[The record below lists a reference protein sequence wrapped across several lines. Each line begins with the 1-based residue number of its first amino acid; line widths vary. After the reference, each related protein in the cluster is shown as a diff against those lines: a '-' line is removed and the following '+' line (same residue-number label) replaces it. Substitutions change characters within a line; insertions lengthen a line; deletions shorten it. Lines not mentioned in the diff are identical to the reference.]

1 MISKSKNLVAAFTIL
16 FLLLIGIQA
25 FFLVKT
31 YELKER
37 EIYRTVYDQL
47 SNFTDRLE
55 NQGGITTITNDSLQ
69 QSFIEFK
76 NNEITKTQ
84 FLNAFEENRKVN
96 EKYVSQFVDQQFAKE
111 KYKVAAKIEFSSILF
126 VPDNIQLIEKPVV
139 LYETKNKVKNPG
151 ILNTGTWETS
161 SSFVSEKEKDIPR
174 NNVFLVKSKTSFEIL
189 NIKSIIF
196 KELIV
201 LIFCCVALL
210 FGVLLLYIFTIKNL
224 IKQQKQVEILHAV
237 VDNISHEF
245 KTPIATLKIATK
257 TLRKDWN
264 PNTLPLIERQVS
276 RLESL
281 MFQLH
286 NDESDGE
293 MVKIKPED
301 WDFVIQDLA
310 FVNPSI
316 QFTLKNNT
324 SHELPFDKISME
336 TVLKNLCE
344 NSVKYGGSI
353 IEINIDQTEANL
365 EIEVSDNG
373 QGIEKKEFKN
383 IFEKFYRIQS
393 NNIHNIKG
401 LGLGL
406 YFVQEII
413 KKYNGTITVG
423 SQPKDGA
430 TFIINLPYEN

>member
-16 FLLLIGIQA
+16 FLLLMGIQA
-25 FFLVKT
+25 YFLVKT

-111 KYKVAAKIEFSSILF
+111 KYQVAAKIEFSSILF
-126 VPDNIQLIEKPVV
+126 VPDNIHLIEKPVV

-224 IKQQKQVEILHAV
+224 IKQQKQVEILHTI

-257 TLRKDWN
+257 TLKKDWN
-264 PNTLPLIERQVS
+264 PKTLPLIE
-276 RLESL
+276 
-281 MFQLH
+281 
-286 NDESDGE
+286 
-293 MVKIKPED
+293 
-301 WDFVIQDLA
+301 
-310 FVNPSI
+310 
-316 QFTLKNNT
+316 
-324 SHELPFDKISME
+324 
-336 TVLKNLCE
+336 
-344 NSVKYGGSI
+344 
-353 IEINIDQTEANL
+353 
-365 EIEVSDNG
+365 
-373 QGIEKKEFKN
+373 KERN
-383 IFEKFYRIQS
+383 R
-393 NNIHNIKG
+393 
-401 LGLGL
+401 
-406 YFVQEII
+406 
-413 KKYNGTITVG
+413 
-423 SQPKDGA
+423 
-430 TFIINLPYEN
+430 

>member
-16 FLLLIGIQA
+16 FLLLMGIQA
-25 FFLVKT
+25 YFLVKT
-31 YELKER
+31 YQLKER

-47 SNFTDRLE
+47 TNFTDRLE
-55 NQGGITTITNDSLQ
+55 NQGGITIVTNDSLQ
-69 QSFIEFK
+69 QRFIDFK
-76 NNEITKTQ
+76 NKEITETQ
-84 FLNAFEENRKVN
+84 FLNVFEKNRKAN
-96 EKYVSQFVDQQFAKE
+96 EKYVSQFVNQQFAKE
-111 KYKVAAKIEFSSILF
+111 KYQVAAKIEFSSILF
-126 VPDNIQLIEKPVV
+126 VPENLHLIEKPIV

-161 SSFVSEKEKDIPR
+161 SSSVSEKEKDIPR

-189 NIKSIIF
+189 NIKSIVF
-196 KELIV
+196 KELII
-201 LIFCCVALL
+201 LIICCVTLL
-210 FGVLLLYIFTIKNL
+210 LGVLLLYIFTLKNL
-224 IKQQKQVEILHAV
+224 IKQKKQVEILHAV

-257 TLRKDWN
+257 TLKKDWN
-264 PNTLPLIERQVS
+264 PKTLPLIERQVS
-276 RLESL
+276 RLEGL

-293 MVKIKPED
+293 MIKIKPAD
-301 WDFVIQDLA
+301 WDFIIQDLA

-316 QFTLKNNT
+316 QFILKNNT
-324 SHELPFDKISME
+324 SQELSFDKNLME

-344 NSVKYGGSI
+344 NSVKYGASI
-353 IEINIDQTEANL
+353 ITINLSQTERNL

-373 QGIEKKEFKN
+373 QGIDKKEFKN

-393 NNIHNIKG
+393 NNIHDTKG

-406 YFVQEII
+406 YFVQKIVE
-413 KKYNGTITVG
+413 KYKGMVTVASEPTYGT
-423 SQPKDGA
+423 
-430 TFIINLPYEN
+430 TFKINLPYEN

>member
-16 FLLLIGIQA
+16 FLLLMGIQA
-25 FFLVKT
+25 YFLVKT

-47 SNFTDRLE
+47 TNFTDRLE
-55 NQGGITTITNDSLQ
+55 NQGGITIVTNDFLQ
-69 QSFIEFK
+69 QRFIKFK
-76 NNEITKTQ
+76 NKEITKTQ
-84 FLNAFEENRKVN
+84 FLNAFEENRKLN
-96 EKYVSQFVDQQFAKE
+96 EKYVSQFVDHQFAKE
-111 KYKVAAKIEFSSILF
+111 KYQVAAKIEFSSILF
-126 VPDNIQLIEKPVV
+126 VPENLHLIEKPIV
-139 LYETKNKVKNPG
+139 LYETKNKVVNPG

-161 SSFVSEKEKDIPR
+161 SSFVSEKEQDIPR

-196 KELIV
+196 KELFV

-210 FGVLLLYIFTIKNL
+210 FSVLLLYIFTLKNL

-257 TLRKDWN
+257 TLKKDWN
-264 PNTLPLIERQVS
+264 PETLPLIERQVS
-276 RLESL
+276 RLEGL
-281 MFQLH
+281 MFRLH

-293 MVKIKPED
+293 MIRTKPED
-301 WDFVIQDLA
+301 WDFIIQDLA
-310 FVNPSI
+310 FVNPSV
-316 QFTLKNNT
+316 QFILKNNT
-324 SHELPFDKISME
+324 SQELPFDKNLME

-344 NSVKYGGSI
+344 NSVKYAASTI
-353 IEINIDQTEANL
+353 KINLSQTERNL

-373 QGIEKKEFKN
+373 QGIDKKEFKN

-393 NNIHNIKG
+393 NSIHDTKG

-406 YFVQEII
+406 YFVRKIVN
-413 KKYNGTITVG
+413 KYKGTIAVVSEPNAVT
-423 SQPKDGA
+423 
-430 TFIINLPYEN
+430 TFTINLPYEN

>member
-16 FLLLIGIQA
+16 FLLLMGIQA
-25 FFLVKT
+25 YFLVKT
-31 YELKER
+31 YQLKER

-47 SNFTDRLE
+47 TNFTDRLE
-55 NQGGITTITNDSLQ
+55 NQGGITIVTNDSLQ
-69 QSFIEFK
+69 QRFIDFK
-76 NNEITKTQ
+76 NKEITKTQ
-84 FLNAFEENRKVN
+84 FLNVFEKNRKAN

-111 KYKVAAKIEFSSILF
+111 KYQVAAKIEFSSILF
-126 VPDNIQLIEKPVV
+126 VPENLHLIEKPIV

-161 SSFVSEKEKDIPR
+161 SSSVSEKEKDIPR

-189 NIKSIIF
+189 NIKSIVF
-196 KELIV
+196 KELII
-201 LIFCCVALL
+201 LIICCVALL
-210 FGVLLLYIFTIKNL
+210 LGVLLLYIFTLKNL
-224 IKQQKQVEILHAV
+224 IKQKKQVEILHAV

-257 TLRKDWN
+257 TLKKDWN
-264 PNTLPLIERQVS
+264 LKTLPLIERQVS
-276 RLESL
+276 RLEGL

-286 NDESDGE
+286 NDESAGE
-293 MVKIKPED
+293 MIKTKPED
-301 WDFVIQDLA
+301 WDFIIQDLA

-316 QFTLKNNT
+316 QFILKNNT
-324 SHELPFDKISME
+324 SQELPFDKNLME

-344 NSVKYGGSI
+344 NSVKYGASI
-353 IEINIDQTEANL
+353 ITINLSQTERNL

-393 NNIHNIKG
+393 NNIHDTKG

-406 YFVQEII
+406 YFVQKIA
-413 KKYNGTITVG
+413 KKYNGTITVTSEPTYG
-423 SQPKDGA
+423 T
-430 TFIINLPYEN
+430 TFKINLPYEN

>member
-1 MISKSKNLVAAFTIL
+1 M
-16 FLLLIGIQA
+16 
-25 FFLVKT
+25 
-31 YELKER
+31 
-37 EIYRTVYDQL
+37 
-47 SNFTDRLE
+47 
-55 NQGGITTITNDSLQ
+55 
-69 QSFIEFK
+69 
-76 NNEITKTQ
+76 
-84 FLNAFEENRKVN
+84 
-96 EKYVSQFVDQQFAKE
+96 SQFVDQQFAKE
-111 KYKVAAKIEFSSILF
+111 KYQVAAKIEFMSILF
-126 VPDNIQLIEKPVV
+126 VPENLHLIEKPII

-196 KELIV
+196 KELFV

-210 FGVLLLYIFTIKNL
+210 FGVLLLYIFTLKNL

-257 TLRKDWN
+257 TLKKDWN
-264 PNTLPLIERQVS
+264 PDTLPLIERQVS
-276 RLESL
+276 RLEGL

-293 MVKIKPED
+293 MIRTKPED
-301 WDFVIQDLA
+301 WDFIIQDLA

-316 QFTLKNNT
+316 QFILKNNT
-324 SHELPFDKISME
+324 SQELPFDKNLME
-336 TVLKNLCE
+336 TVLKNLGE
-344 NSVKYGGSI
+344 NSVKYGASTI
-353 IEINIDQTEANL
+353 KINLSQTERNL

-373 QGIEKKEFKN
+373 QGIDKKEFKN

-393 NNIHNIKG
+393 NNIHDTKG

-406 YFVQEII
+406 YFVRKIVN
-413 KKYNGTITVG
+413 KYKGTIAVVSEPSAVT
-423 SQPKDGA
+423 
-430 TFIINLPYEN
+430 TFTINLPYEN